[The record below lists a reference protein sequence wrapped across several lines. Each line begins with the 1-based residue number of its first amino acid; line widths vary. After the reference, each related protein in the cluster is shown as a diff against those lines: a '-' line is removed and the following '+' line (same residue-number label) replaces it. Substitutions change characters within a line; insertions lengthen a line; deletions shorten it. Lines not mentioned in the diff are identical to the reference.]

1 MTNVE
6 SDAPIKAPT
15 SVEAPVDTT
24 VDKEPAMETTIDK
37 GTVDESEDLNQLNNT
52 FDAPKRKP
60 PQLGKNRK
68 PIKKKVPPKAK
79 PTPQPAPPSEEPN
92 PLIFVIIDIKT
103 CLLFMFYF
111 IKEMHITS
119 LSIQRADNI
128 SQLFLLCH
136 DTLLPFTKNY
146 FNVSIPFY

>member
-1 MTNVE
+1 MNPFETKAKVTNAD

-15 SVEAPVDTT
+15 PVDTT
-24 VDKEPAMETTIDK
+24 IDKAPAMETTIDK
-37 GTVDESEDLNQLNNT
+37 GNVDESEDLNQLNNT

-92 PLIFVIIDIKT
+92 PLIFVIIDIK
-103 CLLFMFYF
+103 
-111 IKEMHITS
+111 H
-119 LSIQRADNI
+119 
-128 SQLFLLCH
+128 
-136 DTLLPFTKNY
+136 
-146 FNVSIPFY
+146 V